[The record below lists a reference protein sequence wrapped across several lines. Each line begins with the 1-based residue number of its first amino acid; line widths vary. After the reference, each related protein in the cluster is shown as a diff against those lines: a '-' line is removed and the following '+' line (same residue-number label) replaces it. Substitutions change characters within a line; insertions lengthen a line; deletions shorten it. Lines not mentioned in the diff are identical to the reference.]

1 MLSIRASSSL
11 SKSLIVQSQ
20 AIPEVFLM
28 ATDYSDVGGNRIVG
42 TSTISAIDSFN
53 RNRARLEPV
62 GRPRGSRLR

>member
-1 MLSIRASSSL
+1 MVVV
-11 SKSLIVQSQ
+11 SKSLIGQFQ

-28 ATDYSDVGGNRIVG
+28 ATDYLDGANRVIG

-62 GRPRGSRLR
+62 GPPRGSRPR